1 MKDNK
6 KMELAHWASKFAKEN
21 GANEVSVSVY
31 DSKQSDVEI
40 REQKIDKIQESIESG
55 LSISLYVN
63 GRYSSHSTN
72 RLKKSELEKFI
83 KEAILATNYLAEDK
97 FRSLPERELCY
108 NGEERDLKLTD
119 STYDSVDPRDK
130 IEAAMKVEAETL
142 GMDERI
148 ITVSGSY
155 GDSSSRG
162 YLVLSNDVEGYR
174 ESTSFY
180 VSASASINGGNS
192 RPSAGHYMATR
203 FWDQLNTEGIGKYAV
218 ERALEKIGAKK
229 IKSGKMDMLIENR
242 SVGRVFN
249 SLIDPLYGYNL
260 QQKRSFMEGK
270 IGKKVASE
278 ILSIIDNPFIES
290 GRNSRLYDNE
300 GLAAKE
306 MTVIENGILRSYYI
320 GNYYGKKLEMQPTTG
335 SPSNLLFEKGT
346 KDLKELTK
354 QMQEGILVTGFN
366 GGNSNPATGD
376 FSVGVEG
383 FYVKNGEIV
392 HPIAGMN
399 ITGNHQQFW
408 NQLVAVGNDPLT
420 DRSWQTPSMLFEGID
435 FSGL

>member
-6 KMELAHWASKFAKEN
+6 KMELAQWASKYAKEN
-21 GANEVSVSVY
+21 GAKEVSVSVY
-31 DSKQSDVEI
+31 DSKQSDIEI

-55 LSISLYVN
+55 LSIKLYVN
-63 GRYSSHSTN
+63 GRYSTHSTN
-72 RLKKSELEKFI
+72 RLNKTELERFI

-97 FRSLPERELCY
+97 YRSLPDRALCY
-108 NGEERDLKLTD
+108 NGEEKDLKLVD
-119 STYDSVDPRDK
+119 SAYDSVDPREK
-130 IEAAMKVEAETL
+130 IEAAMKVEAETI
-142 GMDERI
+142 GMDDRI

-155 GDSSSRG
+155 GDGSSRG
-162 YLVLSNDVEGYR
+162 YMVMSNGVEGFK

-180 VSASASINGGNS
+180 VSASASINGGDS

-203 FWDQLNTEGIGKYAV
+203 FWDKLNPEGVGKYAV
-218 ERALEKIGAKK
+218 ERALQKIGAKK
-229 IKSGKMDMLIENR
+229 IKSGKMDMLIENK

-249 SLIDPLYGYNL
+249 SFLQPLYGYNL
-260 QQKRSFMEGK
+260 QQKRSFMEGM
-270 IGKKVASE
+270 IDKKVASNK
-278 ILSIIDNPFIES
+278 LSILDNPFIES
-290 GRNSRLYDNE
+290 GRNSRLYDRD

-306 MTVIENGILRSYYI
+306 ITVVEKGILRTYYI
-320 GNYYGKKLEMQPTTG
+320 GNYYGKKLEMTPTTG
-335 SPSNLLFEKGT
+335 SPSNLIFEKGS
-346 KDLKELTK
+346 KNLDELTRDIK
-354 QMQEGILVTGFN
+354 EGILVTGFN

-383 FYVKNGEIV
+383 FYVKNGEII

-399 ITGNHQQFW
+399 ITGNHKEIW

>member
-6 KMELAHWASKFAKEN
+6 KMELAQWASKYAKEN
-21 GANEVSVSVY
+21 GAKEVSVSVY
-31 DSKQSDVEI
+31 DSKQSDIEI

-55 LSISLYVN
+55 LSIKLYVN
-63 GRYSSHSTN
+63 GRYSTHSTN
-72 RLKKSELEKFI
+72 RLNKTELERFI

-97 FRSLPERELCY
+97 YRSLPDRALCY
-108 NGEERDLKLTD
+108 NGEEKDLKLVD
-119 STYDSVDPRDK
+119 SAYDSVDPREK
-130 IEAAMKVEAETL
+130 IEAAMKVEAETI
-142 GMDERI
+142 GMDDRI

-155 GDSSSRG
+155 GDGSSRG
-162 YLVLSNDVEGYR
+162 YMVMSNGVEGFK

-180 VSASASINGGNS
+180 VSASASINGGDS

-203 FWDQLNTEGIGKYAV
+203 FWDKLNPEGVGKYAV
-218 ERALEKIGAKK
+218 ERALQKIGAKK
-229 IKSGKMDMLIENR
+229 IKSGKMDMLIENK

-249 SLIDPLYGYNL
+249 AFLQPLYGYNL

-270 IGKKVASE
+270 IGKKVASDK
-278 ILSIIDNPFIES
+278 LSILDNPFIES
-290 GRNSRLYDNE
+290 GRNSRLYDRD

-306 MTVIENGILRSYYI
+306 ITVVEKGILRTYYI
-320 GNYYGKKLEMQPTTG
+320 GNYYGKKLEMTPTTG
-335 SPSNLLFEKGT
+335 SPSNLIFEKGS
-346 KDLKELTK
+346 KNLDELTREMK
-354 QMQEGILVTGFN
+354 EGILVTGFN

-383 FYVKNGEIV
+383 FYVKNGEIQ
-392 HPIAGMN
+392 HPISGMN
-399 ITGNHQQFW
+399 ITGNHKEIW
-408 NQLVAVGNDPLT
+408 NQLIAVGNDPLT